1 VTVALHPRARTTRL
15 WAVGVLVLGTL
26 ALAAYLALVLMTVWF
41 VGSAIDAVS
50 TRDLGPLDVSGYLV
64 RAVPGLIVGWCTGLA
79 TSWLLS
85 RGEALS
91 ARAAGLAAGA
101 AGLLVG
107 AVILALTG
115 VL

>member
-1 VTVALHPRARTTRL
+1 MTVALHPRARTTRL

-26 ALAAYLALVLMTVWF
+26 ALAAYLA
-41 VGSAIDAVS
+41 
-50 TRDLGPLDVSGYLV
+50 
-64 RAVPGLIVGWCTGLA
+64 
-79 TSWLLS
+79 TSWVLS

-91 ARAAGLAAGA
+91 ARAAGLASGA